1 MPYIEGRVAFITGAG
16 SGIGRAIALKLA
28 VEGTTVVC
36 SDIDIG
42 GAQDTVTLIKETGGL
57 ALAETLDTSEEIA
70 VKEALEQVAQQHG
83 RLDILIN
90 NAGVGGKDWETTNA
104 INLSGV
110 YYGLMHACPI
120 MARQGGGAVVNTSS
134 IAGVGAVSWAAEYH
148 ENTDLLGSLSAYTAS
163 KHGIIGLTKQFA
175 VAFAKAGVRVNAICP
190 GYIKTAIITELRS
203 EKQQSFLESLHPMGR
218 LGEPQ
223 EVAEVAAFL
232 VSKAASFVTGA
243 AVPVDGGYTAK

>member
-1 MPYIEGRVAFITGAG
+1 MPSLENRIAFVTGAA

-28 VEGTTVVC
+28 CQGATVIC
-36 SDIDIG
+36 SDIDIQ
-42 GAQDTVTLIKETGGL
+42 GAQSTAVLIKDGGGL
-57 ALAETLDTSEEIA
+57 ASSEDLDTSDEDA
-70 VKEALEQVAQQHG
+70 VEDALEQVVAKYG

-110 YYGLMHACPI
+110 YYGSVHACPI
-120 MARQGGGAVVNTSS
+120 MARQGGGAVLNTSS
-134 IAGVGAVSWAAEYH
+134 IAGLGAVSWADEYH
-148 ENTDLLGSLSAYTAS
+148 ENEGILGSLSAYTAS

-175 VAFAKAGVRVNAICP
+175 VAFARSKVRVNAICP
-190 GYIKTAIITELRS
+190 GYINTPIITELRS
-203 EKQQSFLESLHPMGR
+203 KKQQSFLESLHPMGR

-223 EVAEVAAFL
+223 EVAEVASFL
-232 VSKAASFVTGA
+232 VSDAASFVTGA